1 MFLDQS
7 TLKPV
12 LPSHPTAL
20 YALAPSLRPFCSSQ
34 EGKATGPG
42 VNPEGSAYRREPGA
56 VVDFLQVTT
65 YLPIL
70 GLPLMLGVIL
80 IRRSLLASFTPL
92 RPGGDRSPPGVSAL
106 G

>member
-1 MFLDQS
+1 MHVPGPEHSQTCPPVPPHGTVCSKPEAFL
-7 TLKPV
+7 LFPG
-12 LPSHPTAL
+12 
-20 YALAPSLRPFCSSQ
+20 
-34 EGKATGPG
+34 GKGHWTWGEPRRRTG
-42 VNPEGSAYRREPGA
+42 EPGA

>member
-1 MFLDQS
+1 MFLDQT

-42 VNPEGSAYRREPGA
+42 VNPEGSAYRRAGSRCWFCA
-56 VVDFLQVTT
+56 Q
-65 YLPIL
+65 
-70 GLPLMLGVIL
+70 GLPLMLGAIL
-80 IRRSLLASFTPL
+80 IRRSLL
-92 RPGGDRSPPGVSAL
+92 VSVL
-106 G
+106 HSHP